1 MSKIG
6 FVVSSSPSQV
16 TIEIDGL
23 ETLEKNKEKLQIGK
37 FLKISDGNI
46 NYAVATINNISG
58 QNTEVDGTVK
68 WSFVIDATPIGSL
81 TRVGHGFSFMRG
93 SQVLPVPTEEVFVFD
108 NEDLKSIFSHDS
120 KFNFKLGHLS
130 KNSAI
135 DFKVDGDKFFG
146 KHIAVVGSTGS
157 GKSCAVSSI
166 LQSAVGINA
175 SANANNSHQKNSHIL
190 IFDVHSEYKSAF
202 SLSTEQNFNLNEL
215 NVDNIAIPYWLMN
228 SVELETLFIES
239 NESNSHNQVSQFKHA
254 VILNKKKYNPDVNKV
269 TYDSPVYFDINE
281 VFNFIV
287 NKNSLTCYEKDGKK
301 LLGILSAQIEY
312 DEKLLFEPFDFLPS
326 TGNSKHKE
334 LNEKVYKDGGFN
346 GEFERFISRF
356 ETTLNDK
363 RLRFILSPEKKDNSH
378 YQTNDFG
385 ELIKQF
391 LGYIDK
397 QNVTIIDLSG
407 IPFEVLSLTV
417 SMVSRLIF
425 DFAFHYSKL
434 QHDNDANNDIPFL
447 IVCEEAHNYIPR
459 QGGSEFNASKRS
471 LERIAKEGRK
481 YGLSLMVVSQRPSEV
496 SDTIFSQCN
505 NFVSLRLT
513 NKADQNYIKALLPDG
528 SSAAIDMLPTL
539 SQGEAFVVGDAV
551 LIPSLVDLPMPQP
564 QPKSSSIDTFTEW
577 SNSWQDISFE
587 NVVTRWKK

>member
-1 MSKIG
+1 MNKIG

-23 ETLEKNKEKLQIGK
+23 KILESFKEQLQIGK
-37 FLKISDGNI
+37 FLKISDGNL

-58 QNTEVDGTVK
+58 QNTENDGSVDWT
-68 WSFVIDATPIGSL
+68 FIIDATPIGSL
-81 TRVGHGFSFMRG
+81 TTSDKKLSFSRG
-93 SQVLPVPTEEVFVFD
+93 TLVLPVPTEEVFIFE
-108 NEDLKSIFSHDS
+108 NEDLETIFSHDS
-120 KFNFKLGHLS
+120 NFNFKLGNLA

-146 KHIAVVGSTGS
+146 KHVAIVGSTGS

-166 LQSAVGINA
+166 LQSAVGIDSKINI
-175 SANANNSHQKNSHIL
+175 NSSNQKNSHIL
-190 IFDVHSEYKSAF
+190 IFDIHSEYKSAF
-202 SLSTEQNFNLNEL
+202 TLEKEQGFNLNQL
-215 NVDNIAIPYWLMN
+215 DVDNIAIPYWLMN

-239 NESNSHNQVSQFKHA
+239 NESNSHNQISQFKHA
-254 VILNKKKYNPDVNKV
+254 VILNKKKYNPDEVKV
-269 TYDSPVYFDINE
+269 TYDSPVYFNIQE
-281 VFNFIV
+281 VFNFIE
-287 NKNSLTCYEKDGKK
+287 NKNNLTCYDKSGKK
-301 LLGILSAQIEY
+301 YLAISSCEIEY
-312 DEKLLFEPFDFLPS
+312 DEQLLWERHEFLAS
-326 TGNSKHKE
+326 TGNSKNKE
-334 LNEKVYKDGGFN
+334 LDAKVYKEGGFT
-346 GEFERFISRF
+346 GEFERFVSRF

-363 RLRFILSPEKKDNSH
+363 RLRFILSPRKKDDSE
-378 YQTNDFG
+378 YKTNDFG
-385 ELIKQF
+385 QIIKQF

-397 QNVTIIDLSG
+397 QNITIIDLSG

-434 QHDNDANNDIPFL
+434 KHDSGSNNDIPFL

-496 SDTIFSQCN
+496 SETIFSQCN

-513 NKADQNYIKALLPDG
+513 NKADQSYIKALLPD
-528 SSAAIDMLPTL
+528 SSSSVIDMLPTL
-539 SQGEAFVVGDAV
+539 SQGEAFIVGDAV
-551 LIPSLVDLPMPQP
+551 LIPSLVELPMPNP
-564 QPKSSSIDTFTEW
+564 LPKSSSIETYTEW
-577 SNSWQDISFE
+577 TSPWKDVSFE
-587 NVVTRWKK
+587 DVVMRWKK

>member
-1 MSKIG
+1 MNKIG
-6 FVVSSSPSQV
+6 FVVSSSPSQI
-16 TIEIDGL
+16 TIEVDGL
-23 ETLEKNKEKLQIGK
+23 QTLETFKEQLQIGN
-37 FLKISDGNI
+37 FLKISDGNL

-58 QNTEVDGTVK
+58 QNSESDGSVTWK
-68 WSFVIDATPIGSL
+68 FVIDATPIGSL
-81 TRVGHGFSFMRG
+81 RNDGGQLCFSRG

-108 NEDLKSIFSHDS
+108 NDDLKSIFSHDS

-130 KNSAI
+130 KNNAI

-146 KHIAVVGSTGS
+146 KHVAVVGSTGS

-166 LQSAVGINA
+166 LQCAVGIDSETNT
-175 SANANNSHQKNSHIL
+175 NSLNQRNSHIL
-190 IFDVHSEYKSAF
+190 IFDIHSEYKSAF
-202 SLSTEQNFNLNEL
+202 TLGTEQKFNLNDL
-215 NVDNIAIPYWLMN
+215 DVDNIAIPYWLMN
-228 SVELETLFIES
+228 SVELESLFIES

-254 VILNKKKYNPDVNKV
+254 VILNKKKHNPTVSKV
-269 TYDSPVYFDINE
+269 TYDSPIYFDIKE

-287 NKNSLTCYEKDGKK
+287 NKNNLTCYDKDSKK
-301 LLGILSAQIEY
+301 YLAITSAQIEY
-312 DEKLLFEPFDFLPS
+312 DEQLLWERHDFLPS
-326 TGNSKHKE
+326 TANGKNKD

-346 GEFERFISRF
+346 GDFERFISRF

-363 RLRFILSPEKKDNSH
+363 RLNFILSPKKKDKSD
-378 YQTNDFG
+378 YQTEDFG
-385 ELIKQF
+385 EIIKQF
-391 LGYIDK
+391 LGYIDR
-397 QNVTIIDLSG
+397 QNITIIDLSG

-434 QHDNDANNDIPFL
+434 QHDAGANNDIPFL

-528 SSAAIDMLPTL
+528 SSSVIDMLPTL

-551 LIPSLVDLPMPQP
+551 LIPSLIELPMPKP
-564 QPKSSSIDTFTEW
+564 QPKSSSIDTYSEWTEAW
-577 SNSWQDISFE
+577 KDVSFE
-587 NVVTRWKK
+587 DVVLRWKK